1 MKVSKHLCMLL
12 STVDLIFVI
21 IIHWLTLSKNFKES
35 KTECCTTYH
44 ERENIW
50 PRHPGYYENF
60 TGFRLTNALCL
71 KFWFSPKT
79 ALHYVAPLYIQ
90 DLLTIY
96 SPTRNLRSSS
106 SNLLAGTF
114 SNLKTYRVR
123 AFGMTRIRISDARS
137 LGSYGIS
144 NEPMN
149 PCPEWIHRF
158 IWSAIWS
165 EWSQLTDPDPDHLIG
180 THPID
185 RAFSVC
191 APEHLTEHLV
201 NIYYVCLYVF
211 QVNFYCPFLI
221 LDVLLVNLKVYTC
234 NV

>member
-1 MKVSKHLCMLL
+1 MHAFVNCRLDICHYYTLAN
-12 STVDLIFVI
+12 LIQK
-21 IIHWLTLSKNFKES
+21 LQSPKL
-35 KTECCTTYH
+35 CCTTYH

-50 PRHPGYYENF
+50 PRHPEYYENF

-79 ALHYVAPLYIQ
+79 ALHYVATLYIQ

-114 SNLKTYRVR
+114 SNLKKYRVR
-123 AFGMTRIRISDARS
+123 AFGMIRIRISDARS

-158 IWSAIWS
+158 IWSTIWS
-165 EWSQLTDPDPDHLIG
+165 EWSRLTDPDPYHLKG
-180 THPID
+180 THPGY
-185 RAFSVC
+185 RAFWVC
-191 APEHLTEHLV
+191 A
-201 NIYYVCLYVF
+201 
-211 QVNFYCPFLI
+211 
-221 LDVLLVNLKVYTC
+221 LKLKIGTLC
-234 NV
+234 ALS